1 MLRLGN
7 DDEGFIHRVRMRLL
21 GHDFKDI
28 KCPCNNGKWNIRESI
43 ISYCLDI
50 NLYKTL
56 FFFDID
62 EWCWRLVPEIQPK
75 VMKTIDVKKQQYWNP
90 HLHKYMWLGNF
101 LPDTPGISMHSTTV
115 GLISKHNEEPNVSV
129 KSLGK
134 IPVVPLLVDTR
145 KRRTRRACDDRYDKM
160 VRFIAPNLC
169 NQQELTQLKL
179 KDTNLSVEG
188 FKTLGDALPATITDL
203 NVSCHLSGHEY
214 DAFFPILWN
223 GKHLERLN
231 MGYCGILSF
240 KESMALSALLLGQRL
255 KVLNM
260 EFTYPDCNWYT
271 AIQMSNITFLSTSDT
286 DLLLHDNSALHFDE
300 ASSTA
305 FDLEMHSTAG
315 SYRFQMYRSFDE
327 DMPAVKLLLKEV
339 EDFRTAFDNVQAEDA
354 TTDDN
359 VQPGDATTDDCN
371 TPEQEELAYVKQSKR
386 DKVLE
391 RYAKRNAKRNQLI
404 DCDRMCKFCGTVWP
418 KGSIKL
424 QTFEGIQSMC
434 KLSTRKCQHHAHY
447 GRVFRSK

>member
-1 MLRLGN
+1 
-7 DDEGFIHRVRMRLL
+7 
-21 GHDFKDI
+21 
-28 KCPCNNGKWNIRESI
+28 
-43 ISYCLDI
+43 
-50 NLYKTL
+50 
-56 FFFDID
+56 
-62 EWCWRLVPEIQPK
+62 
-75 VMKTIDVKKQQYWNP
+75 
-90 HLHKYMWLGNF
+90 
-101 LPDTPGISMHSTTV
+101 
-115 GLISKHNEEPNVSV
+115 
-129 KSLGK
+129 
-134 IPVVPLLVDTR
+134 
-145 KRRTRRACDDRYDKM
+145 
-160 VRFIAPNLC
+160 
-169 NQQELTQLKL
+169 
-179 KDTNLSVEG
+179 
-188 FKTLGDALPATITDL
+188 
-203 NVSCHLSGHEY
+203 SGHEY

-371 TPEQEELAYVKQSKR
+371 TPEQEELAY
-386 DKVLE
+386 
-391 RYAKRNAKRNQLI
+391 
-404 DCDRMCKFCGTVWP
+404 
-418 KGSIKL
+418 
-424 QTFEGIQSMC
+424 
-434 KLSTRKCQHHAHY
+434 
-447 GRVFRSK
+447 